1 MFLRLIL
8 LLLPFVFD
16 ALQVAIGGLR
26 CSSGWDLLLSMQPE
40 RARRPHRKLGSLS
53 GSQSDSERS
62 ILQNLA
68 RIGYFTAFTLDS
80 SGY

>member
-1 MFLRLIL
+1 MY
-8 LLLPFVFD
+8 
-16 ALQVAIGGLR
+16 VAMAKTGKELVGLMSCLVR
-26 CSSGWDLLLSMQPE
+26 CLW
-40 RARRPHRKLGSLS
+40 PHRKLGSLS